1 MPCKGHGPGLWT
13 QSWVQCRP
21 GPCCCIVEANGYLP
35 QASSS
40 HLIHQGKAV
49 SLRQSWRINYDDTP
63 NYLKTPQH
71 MVGIKY
77 MVSSPHAS
85 FHPLKLC
92 SQAGSTKPLTAS
104 TASQQSISDPFL
116 NTERQSL
123 LLKEQWLSTG
133 QKLVA
138 LPGTNVVLL
147 FSLVITR
154 LWYRTQIAFCII
166 FFFCLSIKKGNTSS
180 HYRNYSCNMKV
191 YIVKMAYPYCMHFF

>member
-1 MPCKGHGPGLWT
+1 METPRVRKSSSGLRDVLVPCKGHGPGLWT

-116 NTERQSL
+116 NTLRDRASYLRNSGFPQARNWL
-123 LLKEQWLSTG
+123 HCPEQMS
-133 QKLVA
+133 
-138 LPGTNVVLL
+138 
-147 FSLVITR
+147 
-154 LWYRTQIAFCII
+154 FC
-166 FFFCLSIKKGNTSS
+166 FF
-180 HYRNYSCNMKV
+180 
-191 YIVKMAYPYCMHFF
+191 PW